1 MADAAPAAPPGAS
14 SAPADAFASG
24 EFDAVA
30 FINKLFPDES
40 SLSGVDALVA
50 KLRLRVRR
58 VDDEILEAVRSQSAG
73 GRRAKEDLAE
83 ARGAVFELASR
94 IAEIKAKAERSESM
108 VEDICKDVRRLDR
121 AKRHLT
127 GTITALRRLSMLVS
141 AVEQLEQMAPRR
153 QYRDSANLLEAV
165 NELSAH
171 FDGHADVPKIEKL
184 QKQVADVSRSL
195 RDAAFEDFHSTF
207 QPTVIE
213 QDPGA
218 AARLADACLV
228 VNALEPHVREELVG
242 RVANGELT
250 NYASV
255 FDAGETE
262 RSGLENVERR
272 YAWIKRNVRSKEQ
285 MWAVFPPEW
294 RVAQLVC
301 MSLCKLTRTHIL
313 EVLDATTRS
322 RDVHATLRALH
333 RTVEFEREMDEHFGV
348 RLDGRVLD
356 EETTGETGDEEEEPG
371 MSGLSAGEV
380 RARYAK
386 AAREKELAKQRG
398 GRALPMDSAAAA
410 LAKASFKGVIS
421 TVFEDHMDAYVE
433 LEERQL
439 LELVDALANEETW
452 GAAESSSESSA
463 SATGGTPGMTSGAG
477 AAEKNA
483 SSGSASASD
492 ASDPGARSAGDP
504 SVSSSS
510 SSAAPTLPSAARL
523 FLHIKKVFRRCSN
536 LTRGKPLLALHG
548 AFVRVAR
555 AYAGRL
561 VDRAEASGRFLA
573 DVKVKRDPARI
584 ADEYRALCLILN
596 TAEYCGSTLGPLKA
610 TVRRALRDEAA
621 LRDAMDGGPGPGAS
635 RGAEDDFAGVT
646 TAALATL
653 VEGVEHRTELIP
665 GVKATNWAALE
676 AVGDQSAHV
685 NACEAALRLA
695 APTIRASTEA
705 TFHAYFCEKLAGTLA
720 PKLYRAALD
729 RRQKFSDAGAQ
740 QFLLDAHAVRTM
752 LVDLPSMGTGGG
764 GARDSG
770 GGGGGGGGAYARL
783 VAREMGA
790 VEALLKIVLSPREGL
805 AETFEALLPKASLSD
820 FLAVCELKGMTKPEA
835 ARAAEGLRG
844 RGAAESPR
852 GARGGAGAGAEKNA
866 DASAADPPPPPPPP
880 PPPRAASSAKP
891 PEPLA
896 AARAAHHARTGSG
909 SAAGSA
915 ASSDARG
922 RHARTGS
929 GGGVFGGAT
938 MPNMPS
944 VNFGAMFKPGSGSS
958 INQMMEKAKEA
969 TQKAASGMKEMG
981 EKAAD
986 ETRKLGKRAG
996 M

>member
-14 SAPADAFASG
+14 PAPVDAFASG

-356 EETTGETGDEEEEPG
+356 EQETGETGDEEEEPG

-398 GRALPMDSAAAA
+398 GRTLPMDSAAAA

-770 GGGGGGGGAYARL
+770 GGGGGGGAYARL

-790 VEALLKIVLSPREGL
+790 VEALLKIVQSPREGL

-820 FLAVCELKGMTKPEA
+820 FLAVCELKA
-835 ARAAEGLRG
+835 
-844 RGAAESPR
+844 
-852 GARGGAGAGAEKNA
+852 
-866 DASAADPPPPPPPP
+866 
-880 PPPRAASSAKP
+880 
-891 PEPLA
+891 
-896 AARAAHHARTGSG
+896 
-909 SAAGSA
+909 
-915 ASSDARG
+915 
-922 RHARTGS
+922 
-929 GGGVFGGAT
+929 
-938 MPNMPS
+938 
-944 VNFGAMFKPGSGSS
+944 
-958 INQMMEKAKEA
+958 
-969 TQKAASGMKEMG
+969 
-981 EKAAD
+981 
-986 ETRKLGKRAG
+986 
-996 M
+996 

>member
-14 SAPADAFASG
+14 PAPADAFASG

-356 EETTGETGDEEEEPG
+356 EETTGETGDEEEEEAG

-386 AAREKELAKQRG
+386 AAREKELAKKRG

-555 AYAGRL
+555 ANAGRL
-561 VDRAEASGRFLA
+561 VDRAEASGRFLV

-770 GGGGGGGGAYARL
+770 GGGGGGAYARL

-866 DASAADPPPPPPPP
+866 DASAADPSPPPPPPP

>member
-1 MADAAPAAPPGAS
+1 M
-14 SAPADAFASG
+14 DAFASG

-356 EETTGETGDEEEEPG
+356 EQETGETGDEEEEPG

-439 LELVDALANEETW
+439 LELVDALANEETL

-463 SATGGTPGMTSGAG
+463 SATGGTPGMPSGTG

-561 VDRAEASGRFLA
+561 VT
-573 DVKVKRDPARI
+573 AR
-584 ADEYRALCLILN
+584 RPPGGFWR
-596 TAEYCGSTLGPLKA
+596 TSRSSA
-610 TVRRALRDEAA
+610 T
-621 LRDAMDGGPGPGAS
+621 
-635 RGAEDDFAGVT
+635 
-646 TAALATL
+646 
-653 VEGVEHRTELIP
+653 
-665 GVKATNWAALE
+665 
-676 AVGDQSAHV
+676 
-685 NACEAALRLA
+685 
-695 APTIRASTEA
+695 
-705 TFHAYFCEKLAGTLA
+705 
-720 PKLYRAALD
+720 
-729 RRQKFSDAGAQ
+729 
-740 QFLLDAHAVRTM
+740 
-752 LVDLPSMGTGGG
+752 
-764 GARDSG
+764 
-770 GGGGGGGGAYARL
+770 
-783 VAREMGA
+783 
-790 VEALLKIVLSPREGL
+790 PRESP
-805 AETFEALLPKASLSD
+805 TS
-820 FLAVCELKGMTKPEA
+820 T
-835 ARAAEGLRG
+835 ARCA
-844 RGAAESPR
+844 
-852 GARGGAGAGAEKNA
+852 
-866 DASAADPPPPPPPP
+866 
-880 PPPRAASSAKP
+880 
-891 PEPLA
+891 
-896 AARAAHHARTGSG
+896 
-909 SAAGSA
+909 
-915 ASSDARG
+915 
-922 RHARTGS
+922 
-929 GGGVFGGAT
+929 
-938 MPNMPS
+938 
-944 VNFGAMFKPGSGSS
+944 
-958 INQMMEKAKEA
+958 
-969 TQKAASGMKEMG
+969 
-981 EKAAD
+981 
-986 ETRKLGKRAG
+986 
-996 M
+996 